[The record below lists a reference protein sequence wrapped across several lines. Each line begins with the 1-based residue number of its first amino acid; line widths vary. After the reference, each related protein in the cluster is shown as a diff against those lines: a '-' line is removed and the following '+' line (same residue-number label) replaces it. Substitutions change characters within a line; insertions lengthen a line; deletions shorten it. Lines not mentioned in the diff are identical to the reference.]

1 MKNLIL
7 LFLFFNINN
16 LSGQLISIDYGLK
29 AGINFN
35 SQLNITA
42 DIESISNKI
51 NIFESR
57 NGQHF
62 GIFLKLSIKDFYLKP
77 EFNYTQIKNSYDIPY
92 VLVQTKNVVTN
103 FDQKKFDVPVMIG
116 YKFFKNLNVFVGP
129 RFEFVKKVS
138 FDNFDLEDLKNDYRI
153 GLQYGVGVKFSRF
166 EIDIRAERGFEKN
179 EINYMN
185 NSIGDKNQFITSTGR
200 LYLLALSF
208 YL

>member
-7 LFLFFNINN
+7 LFIFFNIQN
-16 LSGQLISIDYGLK
+16 LSGQLISLDYGLK

-92 VLVQTKNVVTN
+92 VLVQTKNVVTQLI
-103 FDQKKFDVPVMIG
+103 FQP
-116 YKFFKNLNVFVGP
+116 NLN
-129 RFEFVKKVS
+129 KTNCQCQS
-138 FDNFDLEDLKNDYRI
+138 
-153 GLQYGVGVKFSRF
+153 
-166 EIDIRAERGFEKN
+166 
-179 EINYMN
+179 
-185 NSIGDKNQFITSTGR
+185 
-200 LYLLALSF
+200 
-208 YL
+208 

>member
-62 GIFLKLSIKDFYLKP
+62 GIFFKLSIKDFYLKP

-116 YKFFKNLNVFVGP
+116 YKFFKNLNIFVGP

-138 FDNFDLEDLKNDYRI
+138 FDNFYIEDLKNDYRI
-153 GLQYGVGVKFSRF
+153 GLQYGFGVKFSRF

>member
-7 LFLFFNINN
+7 FFLFFFINF
-16 LSGQLISIDYGLK
+16 SYGQLISIDYGLK

-42 DIESISNKI
+42 DIESIDNKI

-62 GIFLKLSIKDFYLKP
+62 GIFLKLNIKDFYLKP
-77 EFNYTQIKNSYDIPY
+77 EFNYTQIKNTYDIPY
-92 VLVQTKNVVTN
+92 ILVQTKNVITN
-103 FDQKKFDVPVMIG
+103 FDQKKFDIPVMIG
-116 YKFFKNLNVFVGP
+116 YKFFKNLNIFVGP
-129 RFEFVKKVS
+129 RFEFIKKVY
-138 FDNFDLEDLKNDYRI
+138 FDNFNIDDLKNDYRI
-153 GLQYGVGVKFSRF
+153 GLQYGFGVKFSRF
-166 EIDIRAERGFEKN
+166 EIDIRAERGFKKN
-179 EINYMN
+179 EINYMK
-185 NSIGDKNQFITSTGR
+185 NSIGNKNQFISSSGK

>member
-7 LFLFFNINN
+7 FFLFFFINF
-16 LSGQLISIDYGLK
+16 SYGQLISIDYGLK

-42 DIESISNKI
+42 DIESIDNKI

-62 GIFLKLSIKDFYLKP
+62 GIFLKLNIKDFYLKP
-77 EFNYTQIKNSYDIPY
+77 EFNYTQIKNTYDIPY
-92 VLVQTKNVVTN
+92 ILVQTKNVITN
-103 FDQKKFDVPVMIG
+103 FDQKKFDIPVMIG
-116 YKFFKNLNVFVGP
+116 YKFFKNLNIFVGP
-129 RFEFVKKVS
+129 RFEYIKKVN
-138 FDNFDLEDLKNDYRI
+138 FDNFNVDDLKNDYRI
-153 GLQYGVGVKFSRF
+153 GLQYGFGVKFSRF
-166 EIDIRAERGFEKN
+166 EIDIRAERGFKKN
-179 EINYMN
+179 EINYMK
-185 NSIGDKNQFITSTGR
+185 NSIGNKNQFISSSGK

>member
-7 LFLFFNINN
+7 FFLFFFINF
-16 LSGQLISIDYGLK
+16 SYGQLISIDYGLK

-42 DIESISNKI
+42 DIESIDNKI

-62 GIFLKLSIKDFYLKP
+62 GIFLKLKIKDFYLKP
-77 EFNYTQIKNSYDIPY
+77 EFNFTQIKNSYDIPY
-92 VLVQTKNVVTN
+92 ILVQTKNVITN
-103 FDQKKFDVPVMIG
+103 FDQKKFDIPVMIG
-116 YKFFKNLNVFVGP
+116 YKFFKNLNIFVGP
-129 RFEFVKKVS
+129 RFEFIKKVN
-138 FDNFDLEDLKNDYRI
+138 FDNFNVDDLKNDYRI
-153 GLQYGVGVKFSRF
+153 GLQYGFGVKFSRF
-166 EIDIRAERGFEKN
+166 EIDIRAERGFKKN
-179 EINYMN
+179 EINYMK
-185 NSIGDKNQFITSTGR
+185 NSIGNKNQFITSSGK